1 MAMNI
6 WHYVVVFHADRTSF
20 LHSYLSS
27 TLYIVTTRAV
37 HLVIILEYG
46 DPFLDYSG
54 KQGIQAGFR

>member
-1 MAMNI
+1 VRVCLKMAMNI

-27 TLYIVTTRAV
+27 TLYIITTRAV

-46 DPFLDYSG
+46 
-54 KQGIQAGFR
+54 KQEFEHYLL

>member
-27 TLYIVTTRAV
+27 TLYIITTRAV

-46 DPFLDYSG
+46 
-54 KQGIQAGFR
+54 KQEFEHYLL